1 MKTKKLTAEEI
12 KYLQKIK
19 ESVES
24 RLNEELSY
32 IYSVMKEEQNKYF
45 QRIIINKLIDNL
57 DPWFQG
63 YWDCAVDTMPE
74 GSDLFYREMDC
85 IQKHFDTYIQGI
97 KLRFYKN

>member
-1 MKTKKLTAEEI
+1 MKNQKLTADEI

-19 ESVES
+19 ELVEE
-24 RLNEELSY
+24 RLNEQLSE
-32 IYSVMKEEQNKYF
+32 IYSIKKETREYY

-57 DPWFQG
+57 DQWFQG
-63 YWDCAVDTMPE
+63 YWDCIVDTMPD

-85 IQKHFDTYIQGI
+85 IQDHFETYIQGI